1 MPKPLLPAPAPKSS
15 GPASVEF
22 DPDDPGGYEATR
34 DLAIKMLHGDDYWH
48 EQIKRVLSAAGFK
61 VRRIE
66 QEETHP
72 VWTMHLTRISFD
84 LDRNN
89 QTAAKQIRK
98 LLRKRGVRIRRDEL
112 SVVSRSK
119 DWIVC
124 AFVLELGVPG
134 VLGP

>member
-1 MPKPLLPAPAPKSS
+1 MPNTPLLSPAPKSS

-22 DPDDPGGYEATR
+22 DPDVPNGYEAVR